1 MATNRGVAYRTV
13 PPHAPHDPSLRGVS
27 PPAHPGLMVS
37 AATALLV
44 GAAAAFVYPKWP
56 PTYQMNASTYVMAC
70 NYSGSLHPA
79 FAAQWGI
86 AVIDWSNWKTG
97 ADGWS
102 TKRDGMDCEEKLLR
116 QAKMVKA
123 INPRTKVFV
132 YRNMAKALPW
142 CESAV
147 SISKL

>member
-1 MATNRGVAYRTV
+1 M
-13 PPHAPHDPSLRGVS
+13 
-27 PPAHPGLMVS
+27 MS
-37 AATALLV
+37 AAAALLV
-44 GAAAAFVYPKWP
+44 AAAAAFVQPPWP
-56 PTYQMNASTYVMAC
+56 PTYQMNASTYVIAC

-102 TKRDGMDCEEKLLR
+102 TKRDGMDCEEKLLH

-147 SISKL
+147 LDLRLRFQLQALPL